1 MNELT
6 TPAADELI
14 RNIQYHQAQKAA
26 ELLLSEGLISPA
38 EYAKITDIN
47 RMTYLDFLD
56 SSDGVLRNFVT
67 AFSGKS

>member
-47 RMTYLDFLD
+47 RMTYHPFLEEILPKPVD
-56 SSDGVLRNFVT
+56 I
-67 AFSGKS
+67 SGS